1 MNLNE
6 PTEENLE
13 FIINDLAEELQIINR
28 SVVKPDNFDLSN
40 YQDIKDLYDMGK
52 AKGQVSVPEIHAIID
67 ELKKFRK
74 N

>member
-40 YQDIKDLYDMGK
+40 YQDIKT
-52 AKGQVSVPEIHAIID
+52 
-67 ELKKFRK
+67 FTTW
-74 N
+74 